1 MPKVVINNFGNKS
14 FMQWKRKLSL
24 HSQGV
29 WFILGGG
36 EEGGRRT
43 FFPPVPNVFSWC
55 VQIVPQVLK
64 LFPMTFPIAPH
75 VYPIC
80 FAQSSTLMNINWKDG
95 LKSTFVSICSWGSKE
110 VLLLGSTQCSKNI
123 DGEPINMAPSNQ
135 KKSCECTHQLINMNM
150 NYFT

>member
-14 FMQWKRKLSL
+14 FMQLKRKLSL

-36 EEGGRRT
+36 GGRGRGVWGWGGED
-43 FFPPVPNVFSWC
+43 FSFPLVPSVFSSGA
-55 VQIVPQVLK
+55 QKVPQVRK

-80 FAQSSTLMNINWKDG
+80 FAQSSTLMNIN
-95 LKSTFVSICSWGSKE
+95 
-110 VLLLGSTQCSKNI
+110 
-123 DGEPINMAPSNQ
+123 
-135 KKSCECTHQLINMNM
+135 
-150 NYFT
+150 